1 MTTLLRYILI
11 GLVVLRAVF
20 VTGHNGSDSDSTSA
34 ASSAHQPIRTRGHR
48 ERWDLRATRWLARVV
63 GVASG
68 VVVLVVLTAGVGV
81 RDAGT
86 AVTLPD
92 RLAGYSHLTGDVS
105 DAPPG
110 RAVALYQHGF
120 GVELMDFPQAVVL
133 AADDDVY
140 RRLDAAEDRSG
151 PESQGDPG
159 PMQLSPD
166 GRWVALGDHDMSEAS
181 LDLVDLS
188 TGDVTE
194 HELPEARSVL
204 PVAWSADGSQIAY
217 VFTDQPTKPYSP
229 ASPIG
234 DLFVLDL
241 DSGEAEPVP
250 GGEGAWRAAFSPD
263 GRQLAVQQ
271 SEGDEGLAI
280 VDLASSTVRALP
292 HGVTLA
298 GPNAWSP
305 DGRLLA
311 VAGKSSISFL
321 DVAGSRTSI
330 PLRPAVDQSMVGW
343 VGEREV
349 ALLDTSEDSVTRLV
363 ARPLEGGESRELTR
377 VEGTSSYGV
386 WRVQLASALLA
397 DLEIRATGEPDRG
410 PLPAPFRIA
419 AAVLVGL
426 AVTILA
432 TRMTRRHPSH

>member
-1 MTTLLRYILI
+1 MRVSGYRL
-11 GLVVLRAVF
+11 
-20 VTGHNGSDSDSTSA
+20 DME
-34 ASSAHQPIRTRGHR
+34 RT
-48 ERWDLRATRWLARVV
+48 TRWLTRAV

-68 VVVLVVLTAGVGV
+68 VIVLAVLTAGVGG
-81 RDAGT
+81 RDVGT
-86 AVTLPD
+86 AVALPD
-92 RLAGYSHLTGDVS
+92 RLAGYSYLTGDVS
-105 DAPPG
+105 NSPPG
-110 RAVALYQHGF
+110 RALALYQHGF
-120 GVELMDFPQAVVL
+120 GVELGDFPQAVVL

-159 PMQLSPD
+159 PGRLSPD

-188 TGDVTE
+188 TGDVVE

-217 VFTDQPTKPYSP
+217 VSTDQPTNPYSP

-241 DSGEAEPVP
+241 DSGDVEPVP
-250 GGEGAWRAAFSPD
+250 GGEGAGMAAFSPD

-271 SEGDEGLAI
+271 YEGSEGLAI

-292 HGVTLA
+292 HGVTLTSS
-298 GPNAWSP
+298 NAWSP

-311 VAGKSSISFL
+311 VAGRSSSIVFL
-321 DVAGSRTSI
+321 DVAGSRAST
-330 PLRPAVDQSMVGW
+330 PLHLDVDQSMVGW

-349 ALLDTSEDSVTRLV
+349 VLLDMSDDNVTRLV
-363 ARPLEGGESRELTR
+363 AHPLEGGESRELTR
-377 VEGTSSYGV
+377 VEGTASYGV
-386 WRVQLASALLA
+386 IRVQLASALLP
-397 DLEIRATGEPDRG
+397 DLEAREAGEPDRG

-432 TRMTRRHPSH
+432 GRVTRRHPSS

>member
-1 MTTLLRYILI
+1 MTTFLRYTLI

-20 VTGHNGSDSDSTSA
+20 VSGDEESDSGSTSA
-34 ASSAHQPIRTRGHR
+34 ASSAHQPIRSRGQR
-48 ERWDLRATRWLARVV
+48 ERWDLRATRWLTRAV

-68 VVVLVVLTAGVGV
+68 VVVLAVLTAGVGG

-86 AVTLPD
+86 EVTLPD

-105 DAPPG
+105 NAPPG
-110 RAVALYQHGF
+110 RVLALYQHGF

-159 PMQLSPD
+159 PMRLSPD
-166 GRWVALGDHDMSEAS
+166 GRWVALGEHDTSEA
-181 LDLVDLS
+181 DLGVVDLS
-188 TGDVTE
+188 TGEVVR
-194 HELPEARSVL
+194 HELPEAPRSVL

-217 VFTDQPTKPYSP
+217 VSTDQPTNPYSP
-229 ASPIG
+229 VSPIG
-234 DLFVLDL
+234 DLFMLDRE
-241 DSGEAEPVP
+241 SGDAEPVP
-250 GGEGAWRAAFSPD
+250 GGEGAGMAAFSPD

-271 SEGDEGLAI
+271 YEGSEDLAI

-292 HGVTLA
+292 HAGVLA

-311 VAGKSSISFL
+311 VAQKSSIDFL
-321 DVAGSRTSI
+321 DVAGSRPSTAFR
-330 PLRPAVDQSMVGW
+330 LAVDQSVVGW

-349 ALLDTSEDSVTRLV
+349 ALLNICDDVTRLV
-363 ARPLEGGESRELTR
+363 AHPLQGQESRELTR

-386 WRVQLASALLA
+386 FRVQLASALLA

-432 TRMTRRHPSH
+432 TRITRRHPSH

>member
-1 MTTLLRYILI
+1 M
-11 GLVVLRAVF
+11 
-20 VTGHNGSDSDSTSA
+20 
-34 ASSAHQPIRTRGHR
+34 
-48 ERWDLRATRWLARVV
+48 LA
-63 GVASG
+63 
-68 VVVLVVLTAGVGV
+68 VLTAGGGG

-86 AVTLPD
+86 AVALPD
-92 RLAGYSHLTGDVS
+92 RLAAYSHLTGDVS
-105 DAPPG
+105 NSPPG
-110 RAVALYQHGF
+110 RALALYQHGF
-120 GVELMDFPQAVVL
+120 GVELGDFPQAVVL

-159 PMQLSPD
+159 PMRLSPD
-166 GRWVALGDHDMSEAS
+166 GRWVALGDHDMPEAS

-188 TGDVTE
+188 TGDVIE
-194 HELPEARSVL
+194 HELPESRSVL
-204 PVAWSADGSQIAY
+204 PVTWSADGSQIAY
-217 VFTDQPTKPYSP
+217 VSGDQPTNPYSP

-241 DSGEAEPVP
+241 ESGDAEPVP
-250 GGEGAWRAAFSPD
+250 GGEGTGRAAFSPD
-263 GRQLAVQQ
+263 GTQLAVQQ
-271 SEGDEGLAI
+271 SEGSEDLAI

-292 HGVTLA
+292 HAGTLA

-311 VAGKSSISFL
+311 VARESSIGFL
-321 DVAGSRTSI
+321 DVAGSRPST
-330 PLRPAVDQSMVGW
+330 PYDLALNQAVAGW

-349 ALLDTSEDSVTRLV
+349 VLLDTHDDNVTRLV

-377 VEGTSSYGV
+377 IEGTSSYGV
-386 WRVQLASALLA
+386 LYIQLASALLP
-397 DLEIRATGEPDRG
+397 DLETREAGEPDRG
-410 PLPAPFRIA
+410 PLPTPFRIA

-432 TRMTRRHPSH
+432 ARITRRHPSR